1 MIDIEIKRMMDFY
14 GLTPDMMNSPHAF
27 PRLPPSRPNQNFGLS
42 RASKLKENII
52 RDNASMLAKLYDF
65 HTAFQHHAAGLFD
78 LAPSQFG
85 PGHPLHSKIGSINL
99 LQAENEQ
106 LKNEN
111 AVLKRDL
118 EKLRQKQV

>member
-1 MIDIEIKRMMDFY
+1 MFDMEIKRMMDFY
-14 GLTPDMMNSPHAF
+14 GLTQDIISPLAF
-27 PRLPPSRPNQNFGLS
+27 PRLPPSRPNQISGLS
-42 RASKLKENII
+42 KASKLKEDII
-52 RDNASMLAKLYDF
+52 RDNASMLSKLYDF
-65 HTAFQHHAAGLFD
+65 HIAFQHHAVGLFD
-78 LAPSQFG
+78 LTPNQFG
-85 PGHPLHSKIGSINL
+85 PGHPLHSKRESVNL